1 MTGTTHRRI
10 LSGLVALAL
19 ACGWE
24 ATLAHS
30 GESDEA
36 SETDTAVTEPGG
48 AGGFSMVAHTGES
61 VSDASYPGEYL
72 LVVFGF
78 TNCPDICPLDLAR
91 MSMAINQLGAAGE
104 RVRPLFVTVD
114 PKRDTVERTRGVRS
128 AVSPAA
134 GGPDRD
140 AGAGRGDRQ
149 GIRRGLYRRRVRR
162 RISGAA
168 HRRHLPRGARRPTH
182 LAQVPQRREPRRHVE
197 GNRVRDANGLR
208 SAAREARPPGPPP
221 GSADRRIHAGGVD
234 FAAARPHRPEAP

>member
-114 PKRDTVERTRGVRS
+114 PKRDTVERLAEYVAPFHPRLVGLTGTRAQVAATAKAYDVDYIVGEFGGEYLVQHTAGTYLVAPGDRHILRKFRS
-128 AVSPAA
+128 GVSP
-134 GGPDRD
+134 
-140 AGAGRGDRQ
+140 GDMSKA
-149 GIRRGLYRRRVRR
+149 I
-162 RISGAA
+162 
-168 HRRHLPRGARRPTH
+168 
-182 LAQVPQRREPRRHVE
+182 E
-197 GNRVRDANGLR
+197 
-208 SAAREARPPGPPP
+208 SAMQT
-221 GSADRRIHAGGVD
+221 D
-234 FAAARPHRPEAP
+234 